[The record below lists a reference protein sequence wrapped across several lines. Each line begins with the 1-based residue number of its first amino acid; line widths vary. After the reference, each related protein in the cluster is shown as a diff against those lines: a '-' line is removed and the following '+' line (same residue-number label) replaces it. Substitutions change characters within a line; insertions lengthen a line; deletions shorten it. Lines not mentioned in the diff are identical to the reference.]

1 MKIIRFT
8 LILSAF
14 LIMVSATLNLLNSAE
29 MTQVQVQ
36 ELAKFQPDRTPIY
49 LDLVVMFL
57 LMTCIV
63 LLNGVEKKMNKLKDK
78 ANIPPKTELFSEGN
92 NNTSEEE

>member
-29 MTQVQVQ
+29 MTQAQVQ

-63 LLNGVEKKMNKLKDK
+63 WLNGVEKRMAKLKEK
-78 ANIPPKTELFSEGN
+78 NNTPPKTELFSEGN
-92 NNTSEEE
+92 TSEEEK